1 MLVLAWL
8 GGAAVAG
15 PLTGQLSTV
24 QTNDEA
30 TFLPRS
36 AEATQVAALQQR
48 FRAQDVLPAVVVI
61 ESERPLTE
69 SDRQAVASAA
79 GRLQQ
84 LPEVSGTIVGPIPSQ
99 DALALELVVPLDANE
114 APDVS
119 ATVSTIRETIQSA
132 LPPSATAYVT
142 GPAGFTADL
151 ATAFGGIDGI
161 LLLVAVLVVLVILV
175 AVYRSPVLPVVVL
188 LSTLFGLSTAS
199 ALVYILAKNDTLTLN
214 GQSQGIL
221 SILVV
226 GAGTDYALLLTSR
239 FREELREQPSSWH
252 AMRVA
257 WRQTAVPVVASAAT
271 VAAGLLCL
279 LASDLNSTRSLGPI
293 AALGILGA
301 LLSSMTFLPAAL
313 VLLGRS
319 AFWPRP
325 PRHGSP
331 HPERAGV
338 WGRVADFVTGPRRRV
353 VWLSCTGVL
362 VAFAALLPTLNASG
376 TSQSDLFLRT
386 VDSATGERA
395 IARHF
400 DESIGTPA
408 VVIGPAGAAQTMLT
422 TAARTPGVASASLIG
437 EGGRPVQDGEEPW
450 AVTGLVQLQATL
462 EAPGDSEEAVDAVRS
477 LRSAMHAAVPEARVG
492 GPTAIQLDTQTT
504 AERDRAT
511 VIPLVLAAILVLLI
525 LLLRSLLAPVLLLL
539 SVVVSFAA
547 TLGISALV
555 FNHLLGLPGADP
567 SVPLYGFVFL
577 VALGIDYNIFLMT
590 RVREEAQ
597 RHGTRRGVHLGLRV
611 TGGVITSAGIVL
623 AATFSALGIIPLL
636 FLVQIA
642 FIVAFGVLLDTLVV
656 RSVLVPA
663 LVSDVGPAV
672 WWPRRLPADAPCPR
686 PRTTSQ
692 TARAR
697 LERPAVPG

>member
-1 MLVLAWL
+1 V
-8 GGAAVAG
+8 
-15 PLTGQLSTV
+15 TGQLSTV
-24 QTNDEA
+24 QTNDQA

-36 AEATQVAALQQR
+36 AEATQVASLQKR
-48 FRAQDVLPAVVVI
+48 FRTQDVLPAVVVI
-61 ESERPLTE
+61 ESTRPL
-69 SDRQAVASAA
+69 SDADRRSVASAA

-84 LPEVSGTIVGPIPSQ
+84 LPEVTDTIVGPLPSQ
-99 DALALELVVPLDANE
+99 DALALELVVPLDAAQ

-132 LPPSATAYVT
+132 LPTSATAYVT
-142 GPAGFTADL
+142 GPAGFSADL
-151 ATAFGGIDGI
+151 TTAFGGIDGI

-199 ALVYILAKNDTLTLN
+199 ALVYVLAKNEILTLN

-239 FREELREQPSSWH
+239 FREELREHSSSWQ

-257 WRQTAVPVVASAAT
+257 WRQTALPVGASAAT
-271 VAAGLLCL
+271 VVAGLLCL

-301 LLSSMTFLPAAL
+301 VLSCLTFLPAAL
-313 VLLGRS
+313 VLLGRK

-325 PRHGSP
+325 PREGSP
-331 HPERAGV
+331 HPEQSGL
-338 WGRVADFVTGPRRRV
+338 WGHVATIVTGPRRRV
-353 VWLSCTGVL
+353 LWVTCTGVL

-386 VDSATGERA
+386 VDSATGEQA

-422 TAARTPGVASASLIG
+422 TASGSPGVASASLIG
-437 EGGRPVQDGEEPW
+437 EGGRPVRDGEGP
-450 AVTGLVQLQATL
+450 AVVSGLVQVQANL

-477 LRSAMHAAVPEARVG
+477 LRSAMHSAVPQAKVG

-504 AERDRAT
+504 AERDRAV

-525 LLLRSLLAPVLLLL
+525 LLLVAVGGLLPNVKA
-539 SVVVSFAA
+539 
-547 TLGISALV
+547 GEI
-555 FNHLLGLPGADP
+555 G
-567 SVPLYGFVFL
+567 
-577 VALGIDYNIFLMT
+577 
-590 RVREEAQ
+590 RE
-597 RHGTRRGVHLGLRV
+597 G
-611 TGGVITSAGIVL
+611 GGVIVEWR
-623 AATFSALGIIPLL
+623 
-636 FLVQIA
+636 V
-642 FIVAFGVLLDTLVV
+642 
-656 RSVLVPA
+656 
-663 LVSDVGPAV
+663 
-672 WWPRRLPADAPCPR
+672 
-686 PRTTSQ
+686 
-692 TARAR
+692 
-697 LERPAVPG
+697 